1 MNKKRFY
8 SILLAALLLYVF
20 FFLPVPYYVERPGNA
35 VAIGPMVEVE
45 GNSEENNGELM
56 LTTIE
61 LFRATPFTALFQF
74 LPFHSG
80 VGENQL
86 LGQFEDYSEYRTLQR
101 YYMENSINMAKAAA
115 FSEADL
121 PHDVDYRGV
130 YVMNVSNQS
139 NFLGLIETGDGI
151 REVNGHSF
159 LNTEEFVDLISSKAE
174 GESIRLTVERDSEEM
189 IVEEEL
195 IILEETGQPGI
206 GISLVTRSLV
216 ETTPTVSIRS
226 GNIGG
231 PSAGL
236 LFALEVYSQITDQP
250 FNDLKIAG
258 TGTINDQG
266 VVGRVGGVDKKV
278 VAADR
283 EGVDIF
289 FVPDDIIEDDLL
301 LSYPAIQS
309 NYQTALETAEAIDTE
324 MEIVA
329 VNHFSEAISYLYDLD
344 R

>member
-1 MNKKRFY
+1 MTKKRFY
-8 SILLAALLLYVF
+8 SILLAGLLLYIF
-20 FFLPVPYYVERPGNA
+20 FFLPVPYYIERPGNA
-35 VAIGPMVEVE
+35 VSIGPMVEVE
-45 GNSEENNGELM
+45 GVSEESNGELM

-61 LFRATPFTALFQF
+61 LFKATPFTAFFQF
-74 LPFHSG
+74 LPYHSG

-86 LGQFEDYSEYRTLQR
+86 LGQFENYSEYRTLQR

-121 PHDVDYRGV
+121 PHEVDYRGV
-130 YVMNVSNQS
+130 FVMNVSEES
-139 NFLGLIETGDGI
+139 NFSGLLETGDSI
-151 REVNGHSF
+151 QEVNGQSF
-159 LNTEEFVDLISSKAE
+159 LNTEEFIDLISSKAE
-174 GESIRLTVERDSEEM
+174 GDSIRLTVERDSEEM
-189 IVEEEL
+189 SVEEEL
-195 IILEETGQPGI
+195 ITLEETGQPGI
-206 GISLVTRSLV
+206 GISLVTRSQV
-216 ETTPTVSIRS
+216 DTDPTVSIQS

-236 LFALEVYSQITDQP
+236 LFALEVYSQVTNQP
-250 FNDLKIAG
+250 VNDLRIAG

-266 VVGRVGGVDKKV
+266 EVGRVGGIDKKV

-283 EGVDIF
+283 EGADIF

-301 LSYPAIQS
+301 LTYPAIQS
-309 NYQTALETAEAIDTE
+309 NYQTAVETAEAIDTD

-329 VNHFSEAISYLYDLD
+329 VNHFSEAVNYLNSLN